1 MGTQVAL
8 IATVC
13 TFVVGVIVIP
23 SVQSSPSN
31 FFQDGDTPVY
41 DYIDNDLQRLLFSE
55 RNEVVFAS
63 RRSSEEESGPSG
75 SMSCI
80 ARGGNCDG
88 RINDCCDC
96 CSCRCNLWGANCRCQ
111 RRGLF
116 QKIGK

>member
-8 IATVC
+8 VASVC
-13 TFVVGVIVIP
+13 TLVVGVVVIP

-55 RNEVVFAS
+55 RKRN
-63 RRSSEEESGPSG
+63 EEEAGGGTSSG
-75 SMSCI
+75 SGGGACI
-80 ARGGNCDG
+80 PRGGNCDS

-96 CSCRCNLWGANCRCQ
+96 CSCRCNLWGVNCRCQ